1 MSVNVNAGKNGIRV
15 GCLSTPFVGTLLIIL
30 ILLSIYEMY
39 RMRQDLNL
47 LKQAYTGTAPMVE
60 LIRKAKVHTDNAR
73 REILNG
79 KYGTANDQMV
89 LAGDTLNE
97 MDESLRE
104 TQQTAQRQYPSLLDW
119 LATGINYVVN
129 LLKGLFGR

>member
-1 MSVNVNAGKNGIRV
+1 MSVNVNTGKGGFRG
-15 GCLSTPFVGTLLIIL
+15 GCLSTTFVGSLLIIL
-30 ILLSIYEMY
+30 IILSIYEMY

-60 LIRKAKVHTDNAR
+60 LIGKAKIHTDNAR

-79 KYGTANDQMV
+79 QYRVANEQMV
-89 LAGDTLNE
+89 LAGDTLNK

-104 TQQTAQRQYPSLLDW
+104 TQQMSQRQYPSLLDG
-119 LATGINYVVN
+119 LATGINWIVN
-129 LLKGLFGR
+129 FFKGLFGR